1 MVIAQDRPIL
11 HQRPRWTFLSSS
23 GSSSPTSRSGRGPPT
38 LPTLRTTRPCSR
50 YHPSSQL
57 KRKTFLSSCSGPANA
72 ALARGGS
79 APQPYL
85 VPRPGPG
92 HSIHCCCVR
101 ETPAVLR
108 QVGGVSFKRKW
119 SAPQANVPLMR
130 NGRKESGSLLPSSTL
145 CHLFLPPILCLLQ
158 MQRST

>member
-1 MVIAQDRPIL
+1 M
-11 HQRPRWTFLSSS
+11 
-23 GSSSPTSRSGRGPPT
+23 
-38 LPTLRTTRPCSR
+38 PTLRTTRPCSR

-101 ETPAVLR
+101 ETPAVLK

-119 SAPQANVPLMR
+119 SAPQTNVPLMR
-130 NGRKESGSLLPSSTL
+130 TRRKKSIASSSFLFLPSSL
-145 CHLFLPPILCLLQ
+145 LPPILCLFQ
-158 MQRST
+158 MRRSTGASTILKGRPELTGAQLPAGPATSGLTESSSVT